1 MVHIHLLQFIDVSSD
16 RLIEEIRRPL
26 LNPLP
31 IGRLSQIHDPRV
43 PDLKLVLLVILRF
56 QERCDRFYNVFR

>member
-1 MVHIHLLQFIDVSSD
+1 MNDAGVLVHDDPVEKREYSIDVSSD
-16 RLIEEIRRPL
+16 RLIEKIHRPL

-43 PDLKLVLLVILRF
+43 PDPKSVLLVILRF
-56 QERCDRFYNVFR
+56 